1 MPRSGWSSTSS
12 DMAVIE
18 SIQSELAARQT
29 QKAAAR
35 IEERAEQ
42 RAANIKLLEEPGGI
56 ARANSPERIAARI
69 DRLSKHWARA
79 PRPTEAGEVPLDD
92 PDQVLSTAL
101 GRGTAWG
108 EQPEGDPLQ
117 KAGDALELIIGTPD
131 FVGINYLETG
141 VAASRAVGRVNVI
154 ESSGKPFG
162 FGTGS
167 LVAPGVLLTNHHVLP
182 DAEMARESTIEFDF
196 EDGPDGQAR
205 QSHRVPLAPEKLFV
219 ADEELDFALVAVDAG
234 PETLAKYGYNPLIG
248 AEGKAMIG
256 EFVTIIQHPR
266 GERKQVAL
274 RENRIVDVAENL
286 IYYDADTEHGS
297 SGSLVFND
305 QWETVALHHKST
317 KVSEEVKKGG
327 VVNEGIRISRIVE
340 HLKGLSFEGEAKTLI
355 EPVLNPVTDRPT
367 APIGTGPEAMPVAEA
382 GGLEGVSIDP
392 DYSNREG
399 YDEGF
404 LGGGVLSVQLPE
416 LSDELASKAAMVDAA
431 KSDGKP
437 AHVLPYH
444 HFSVVL
450 NKERKLA
457 LFTAVNIDGGTE
469 RRLKRDSDSWSLD
482 PRIPADLQT
491 GEAVYKDNQLDRG
504 HLVRRLDP
512 CWGNSEAVAKGG
524 NDDTFHF
531 TNCAPQHE
539 KFNRNATTWA
549 GMEDHILD
557 HADNEDFKVNVFT
570 GPVLADNDVL
580 YRGVKMPRQF
590 WKVVTMA
597 KNPGGLSATAYLLSQ
612 EELVGDLKEVAP
624 VAEGEEDF
632 AFGAFKTFQV
642 PVSEIEKLTGLSF
655 GSLSDHDPL
664 ATRDEAALAPRELV
678 HESDAIL

>member
-1 MPRSGWSSTSS
+1 
-12 DMAVIE
+12 MAVIE
-18 SIQSELAARQT
+18 SIQSELAGRQAE
-29 QKAAAR
+29 KAAAR
-35 IEERAEQ
+35 IEERTDE
-42 RAANIKLLEEPGGI
+42 RAANIKMLEEPGGI
-56 ARANSPERIAARI
+56 ARANSPARIAARV

-79 PRPTEAGEVPLDD
+79 PRPTKAGEVPMDN

-101 GRGTAWG
+101 SRGSAWDG
-108 EQPEGDPLQ
+108 GPEGDPLQ
-117 KAGDALELIIGTPD
+117 NAGDALELIIGTPD

-154 ESSGKPFG
+154 EGNGQPLG

-205 QSHRVPLAPEKLFV
+205 QSHRVPLAPERLFV

-234 PETLAKYGYNPLIG
+234 SETLAKYGCNPLIG
-248 AEGKAMIG
+248 AEGKAVIG

-274 RENRIVDVAENL
+274 RENRIVDFTEDLV
-286 IYYDADTEHGS
+286 YYDADTEHGS

-305 QWETVALHHKST
+305 QWETVALHHKSA

-327 VVNEGIRISRIVE
+327 VVNEGVRISRIVD

-355 EPVLNPVTDRPT
+355 APVLSPVTDRPT
-367 APIGTGPEAMPVAEA
+367 APIGAGPEAMTAAEA
-382 GGLEGVSIDP
+382 GGPEGVSIDR
-392 DYSNREG
+392 DYSSREG
-399 YDEGF
+399 YDEDF
-404 LGGGVLSVQLPE
+404 LGGGMLSVPLPA
-416 LSDELASKAAMVDAA
+416 LGDELAAQAATMADTA

-450 NKERKLA
+450 SKERKLA
-457 LFTAVNIDGGTE
+457 FFTAVNIDGATE

-482 PRIPADLQT
+482 PRLPADVQT
-491 GEAVYKDNQLDRG
+491 GETVYKDKHLDRG
-504 HLVRRLDP
+504 HLVRRLDA
-512 CWGNSEAVAKGG
+512 CWGGSDAIARGG

-549 GMEDHILD
+549 GIEDYILD
-557 HADNEDFKVNVFT
+557 HADNEDFKVSVFT
-570 GPVLADNDVL
+570 GPVLADDDKM

-597 KNPGGLSATAYLLSQ
+597 KSPGGLSATAYLLSQ
-612 EELVGDLKEVAP
+612 EELVDDLKEVAP
-624 VAEGEEDF
+624 VAGEEEF

-642 PVSEIEKLTGLSF
+642 PVSEIEKLTGISF

-664 ATRDEAALAPRELV
+664 ATRDEAAIAPRELV
-678 HESDAIL
+678 HESSAIL

>member
-1 MPRSGWSSTSS
+1 
-12 DMAVIE
+12 MAVIE
-18 SIQSELAARQT
+18 SIQSEQAARQT
-29 QKAAAR
+29 EKAAAR
-35 IEERAEQ
+35 VEARTEQ
-42 RAANIKLLEEPGGI
+42 REANIKLLEEPGGI
-56 ARANSPERIAARI
+56 ARVNSPERIAARI
-69 DRLSKHWARA
+69 DRLSKHWSRA
-79 PRPTEAGEVPLDD
+79 LRPTEAREVPLED
-92 PDQVLSTAL
+92 PNQVLAAAL
-101 GRGTAWG
+101 SRGNAWG
-108 EQPEGDPLQ
+108 EQPQGDLLQ
-117 KAGDALELIIGTPD
+117 QAGDALELIIGTPD

-141 VAASRAVGRVNVI
+141 VAASRAVGRVNI
-154 ESSGKPFG
+154 FEGRTPRG

-167 LVAPGVLLTNHHVLP
+167 FVAPAVLLTNHHVLP
-182 DAEMARESTIEFDF
+182 NAETAASSTIELDF
-196 EDGPDGQAR
+196 EDGPDGQPR
-205 QSHRVPLAPEKLFV
+205 QPHRLPLAPGRLFA
-219 ADEELDFALVAVDAG
+219 ADEELDFALVAVDAS
-234 PETLAKYGYNPLIG
+234 PEALAKYGYNPLIG
-248 AEGKAMIG
+248 AEGKLVIG
-256 EFVTIIQHPR
+256 EFVTIIQHPL

-274 RENRIVDVAENL
+274 RENRIVDFTENL
-286 IYYDADTEHGS
+286 VYHDADTEHGS

-305 QWETVALHHKST
+305 QWEPVALHHKST

-327 VVNEGIRISRIVE
+327 VVNEGIRISRIVA

-367 APIGTGPEAMPVAEA
+367 APIGVGPEAMPVVEA

-399 YDEGF
+399 YDESF
-404 LGGGVLSVQLPE
+404 LGAGALSVPLPE
-416 LSDELASKAAMVDAA
+416 LSDELAAEAATMADTA

-450 NKERKLA
+450 SKERKLA
-457 LFTAVNIDGGTE
+457 FFTAVNIDGATE

-482 PRIPADLQT
+482 PRIPADVQT
-491 GEAVYKDNQLDRG
+491 GEPVYKDNKLDRG

-512 CWGNSEAVAKGG
+512 CWGSSEAVAKGG

-549 GMEDHILD
+549 GIEDHILD

-570 GPVLADNDVL
+570 GPVLADDDRA

-612 EELVGDLKEVAP
+612 EELIDDLKEVAP
-624 VAEGEEDF
+624 IPGEEEF

-642 PVSEIEKLTGLSF
+642 PLSEIEKLTGISF
-655 GSLSDHDPL
+655 GSLSEHDPL
-664 ATRDEAALAPRELV
+664 ATRDEAAMAPRELV
-678 HESDAIL
+678 HESEAIL

>member
-1 MPRSGWSSTSS
+1 
-12 DMAVIE
+12 MAVIE
-18 SIQSELAARQT
+18 SIQSELAGQQEA
-29 QKAAAR
+29 KATAR

-56 ARANSPERIAARI
+56 ARANSPERIAARV

-79 PRPTEAGEVPLDD
+79 PRPTKAGEVPMDD

-101 GRGTAWG
+101 SRGSAWDRG
-108 EQPEGDPLQ
+108 PEGDLLQ
-117 KAGDALELIIGTPD
+117 NAGDALELIIGTPD

-154 ESSGKPFG
+154 ESNGQPLG

-182 DAEMARESTIEFDF
+182 NVEMARESTIEFDF

-205 QSHRVPLAPEKLFV
+205 QSHRVPLAPERLFV
-219 ADEELDFALVAVDAG
+219 ADEELDFALVAVDADA
-234 PETLAKYGYNPLIG
+234 EALAKYGYNPLIG
-248 AEGKAMIG
+248 AEGKAVIG

-274 RENRIVDVAENL
+274 RENRIVDFTEGLV
-286 IYYDADTEHGS
+286 YYDADTEHGS

-305 QWETVALHHKST
+305 QWETVALHHKSAE
-317 KVSEEVKKGG
+317 VSEDVKKGG
-327 VVNEGIRISRIVE
+327 VVNEGVRISRIVD
-340 HLKGLSFEGEAKTLI
+340 HLEGLSFEGEAKALI
-355 EPVLNPVTDRPT
+355 APVLNPVTDRPT
-367 APIGTGPEAMPVAEA
+367 APIGAGPEARPVAAA
-382 GGLEGVSIDP
+382 GALEGVSIDP

-404 LGGGVLSVQLPE
+404 LGAGTLSVPLPE
-416 LSDELASKAAMVDAA
+416 LGDELAAQAATMADTA

-450 NKERKLA
+450 SKERKLA
-457 LFTAVNIDGGTE
+457 IFTAVNIDGATE

-482 PRIPADLQT
+482 PRLPADVQT
-491 GEAVYKDNQLDRG
+491 GETVYIDNQLDRG

-512 CWGNSEAVAKGG
+512 CWGDSEAIAKGG

-549 GMEDHILD
+549 GIEDYILD

-570 GPVLADNDVL
+570 GPVLANDDKM
-580 YRGVKMPRQF
+580 YRGVKMPRRF

-597 KNPGGLSATAYLLSQ
+597 KSPGGLSATAYLLSQ
-612 EELVGDLKEVAP
+612 EELVDDLKELAT

-642 PVSEIEKLTGLSF
+642 PVSEVEKLTGLSF
-655 GSLSDHDPL
+655 GSLPDHDPL
-664 ATRDEAALAPRELV
+664 ASRDEAALVPRELV
-678 HESDAIL
+678 HESGAIL